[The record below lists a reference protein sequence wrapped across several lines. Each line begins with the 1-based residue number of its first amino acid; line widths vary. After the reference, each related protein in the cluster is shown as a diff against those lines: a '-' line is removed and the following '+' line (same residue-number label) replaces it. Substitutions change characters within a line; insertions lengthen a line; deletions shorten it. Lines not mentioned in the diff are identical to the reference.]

1 MRYSGAYRSQAAKH
15 AYRLR
20 MMGALAGT
28 LLLLNLIVQWWP
40 ASEGGSFYTLY
51 AAHEGPRI
59 TMGEVLQTVHVREQ
73 KPPPVPLPPVVIPQ
87 DVLLDDVD
95 MVLPDS
101 FLVVEDVGRD
111 LEAIDEAKGP
121 FTGAA
126 VGRTAPGGR
135 RFPHC
140 SCDNH

>member
-1 MRYSGAYRSQAAKH
+1 MATDHPPASNRHDRH
-15 AYRLR
+15 TYRLR

-40 ASEGGSFYTLY
+40 ASESGSFYTLY

-59 TMGEVLQTVHVREQ
+59 TMGEVLQTVQVREE
-73 KPPPVPLPPVVIPQ
+73 KPPPVPLPPVIIPQ
-87 DVLLDDVD
+87 DVLLDEVD
-95 MVLPDS
+95 LVLPDS
-101 FLVVEDVGRD
+101 FLVVEDVGWDR
-111 LEAIDEAKGP
+111 ETIDEATGP

-126 VGRTAPGGR
+126 VGRGAPGGR
-135 RFPHC
+135 RFRC